1 MPGQIVVP
9 TPGSV
14 LQGPIFSNFQPH
26 SHLLSNVTIGP
37 RAVVTTADDHG
48 YATGYVV
55 RIFVPIAYGM
65 TLYQQTTIEVTGT
78 TTFITNI
85 DTTNQKPYVTPTFT
99 PGIADGFTPAQVII
113 MTGTVDNVAGDP

>member
-14 LQGPIFSNFQPH
+14 LQGPVFSDFQPH
-26 SHLLSNVTIGP
+26 SHLLSNVTIAE
-37 RAVVTTADDHG
+37 RAVVTTQDDHL
-48 YATGYVV
+48 YETGYVV
-55 RIFVPIAYGM
+55 RIFVPLAYGM
-65 TLYQQTTIEVTGT
+65 SLYEQTTIEVTSD

-85 DTTNQKPYVTPTFT
+85 NTTNQKPYVTPTFT
-99 PGIADGFTPAQVII
+99 PGIADGFTQAQVII